1 LGLRNVQ
8 ATALMRD
15 YRAQDMSFEIIDI
28 GLEERGRLRKLLM
41 GSLGKGSS
49 E

>member
-1 LGLRNVQ
+1 
-8 ATALMRD
+8 
-15 YRAQDMSFEIIDI
+15 MSFEIIDI

-41 GSLGKGSS
+41 ESLGKGNA

>member
-1 LGLRNVQ
+1 MRNVQ

-15 YRAQDMSFEIIDI
+15 YRSQDMSFEIIDI
-28 GLEERGRLRKLLM
+28 GLEERGRLRKLLVE
-41 GSLGKGSS
+41 SLAKGSA